1 MNTKKI
7 FSSAALAAS
16 LTLAAGAAFAWGCGA
31 GPMMGYGP
39 SCQVDPQGAY
49 PGCQYG
55 PNGMMRQGY
64 PCWSYGP
71 QGAQG
76 ARDFRPG
83 FEQRKV
89 YLRGALNLTDAQKP
103 AFEAYFGA
111 VDAYHQMK
119 RPQGVQGQTRQDI
132 LNQRLAFQ
140 KTRVEALQKAI
151 DARQELMKVLTPE
164 QVKVFDAVES
174 RTHARGPRGGFG
186 PGHRGYHHGGYG
198 MMYQQG
204 VPAPQGQQQGGRL

>member
-39 SCQVDPQGAY
+39 GCQVDPQGAY

-83 FEQRKV
+83 FEQEKFTCA
-89 YLRGALNLTDAQKP
+89 GP
-103 AFEAYFGA
+103 S
-111 VDAYHQMK
+111 
-119 RPQGVQGQTRQDI
+119 I
-132 LNQRLAFQ
+132 LPMLKNQLLKLISAP
-140 KTRVEALQKAI
+140 
-151 DARQELMKVLTPE
+151 LMPII
-164 QVKVFDAVES
+164 
-174 RTHARGPRGGFG
+174 R
-186 PGHRGYHHGGYG
+186 
-198 MMYQQG
+198 
-204 VPAPQGQQQGGRL
+204 

>member
-39 SCQVDPQGAY
+39 GCQVDPQGAY

-83 FEQRKV
+83 FEQRKI
-89 YLRGALNLTDAQKP
+89 YLLSLI
-103 AFEAYFGA
+103 
-111 VDAYHQMK
+111 H
-119 RPQGVQGQTRQDI
+119 I
-132 LNQRLAFQ
+132 
-140 KTRVEALQKAI
+140 
-151 DARQELMKVLTPE
+151 
-164 QVKVFDAVES
+164 
-174 RTHARGPRGGFG
+174 
-186 PGHRGYHHGGYG
+186 
-198 MMYQQG
+198 
-204 VPAPQGQQQGGRL
+204 

>member
-31 GPMMGYGP
+31 GSMMGYGP
-39 SCQVDPQGAY
+39 GCQVDPQGAY

-111 VDAYHQMK
+111 VDAYHQLK

-174 RTHARGPRGGFG
+174 EILRF
-186 PGHRGYHHGGYG
+186 
-198 MMYQQG
+198 
-204 VPAPQGQQQGGRL
+204 